1 MVSFFL
7 CQEFLQ
13 YFHYLIQKVLMN
25 STSEERMNRSGKTL
39 GITENKRGT
48 ELKTSV
54 LAFSPAPR
62 LLLARSTQYW
72 STLQPRATAH
82 GHAWQQAQ
90 PSKGNQSRMNLN
102 WCNKTSQCFS
112 TILFKLTQYEKRRSQ
127 RAKYYKDQQC
137 FTMSNC
143 DETLF
148 STFLGKGQS
157 HTWRLQS
164 GCKHTATSWRSY
176 PHKSPGP
183 GFFWQFSCAYW
194 AGNYCLYLLYICF
207 LQQNAESIWRWPK
220 DKRIVHKYVF

>member
-1 MVSFFL
+1 MVNFFFL

-39 GITENKRGT
+39 GITENKGGKQRGT

-62 LLLARSTQYW
+62 LLLTRSTQYW

-112 TILFKLTQYEKRRSQ
+112 TFLFKLTHTVWKKDVSESKILQRS
-127 RAKYYKDQQC
+127 
-137 FTMSNC
+137 
-143 DETLF
+143 TLF
-148 STFLGKGQS
+148 HNVQL
-157 HTWRLQS
+157 R
-164 GCKHTATSWRSY
+164 RN
-176 PHKSPGP
+176 P
-183 GFFWQFSCAYW
+183 
-194 AGNYCLYLLYICF
+194 LLHI
-207 LQQNAESIWRWPK
+207 S
-220 DKRIVHKYVF
+220 